1 MNIQDMIPLEKILL
15 SVKHT
20 GFEQTILFLNP
31 IDNLPVL
38 AGFFLPT
45 GKGLPAFSLRLI
57 FRTPKYKSLKFFRN
71 E

>member
-15 SVKHT
+15 SIKHT

-38 AGFFLPT
+38 AGFFCLL
-45 GKGLPAFSLRLI
+45 GKGCQRSV
-57 FRTPKYKSLKFFRN
+57 
-71 E
+71 